1 MKRLSLCSAIA
12 IALLMFSCQKE
23 NSQEGSSMVSK
34 VEQENWQTAKLDA
47 KFADSQKQVT
57 AYLFPKEQMSKL
69 VETPNV
75 EFVQFVLG
83 YSDNTLQIKVIGVDK
98 AGKEFASVDANILKE
113 PSDADKL
120 SVLKESNNKTSKG
133 TALLNKHLI
142 SPDVALDGIK
152 AWQGKLKT
160 VTGLDEVLSYEGTR
174 FKYYSLEAAII
185 TDMLKNKNTANIGL
199 FLGLNPVGKVTTIL
213 IGLDNNNSIK
223 KTSFAGKAAD
233 ATVYDATRPCPPY
246 GDPVPPV
253 E

>member
-23 NSQEGSSMVSK
+23 NSQEDSSIVSK

>member
-23 NSQEGSSMVSK
+23 NSQEGSSIVSK

-223 KTSFAGKAAD
+223 KTSFAGKTAD
-233 ATVYDATRPCPPY
+233 ATVYDASRPCPPY

>member
-1 MKRLSLCSAIA
+1 MKRLSLCNAIA

-23 NSQEGSSMVSK
+23 NSQEGSSIVSK

>member
-23 NSQEGSSMVSK
+23 NSQEGSSIVSK

-57 AYLFPKEQMSKL
+57 AYLFSKEQMSKL

-233 ATVYDATRPCPPY
+233 ATVYDASRPCPPY

>member
-69 VETPNV
+69 VETPNI